1 MEKILIFGNS
11 QLAEVI
17 SYYINK
23 DSKYEI
29 YGYVVDDEFIK
40 NTNFFLKKPLI
51 PFSSLNDNNYS
62 VKEYKFLVAIGY
74 SNMNI
79 IRKEKYE
86 KIKKLGYGF
95 VSYLNSQSQ
104 IHTKTIGENCIILEN
119 NTIQPFVKIGNN
131 CIIWSGNHIGHHSE
145 ISDHCFISSHV
156 VISGNVKINER
167 CFFGVNTSLADSI
180 TVGVANFFS
189 PNSCIKK
196 NTKDYEIYK
205 EKQTEVLK
213 INSGQIKFL

>member
-11 QLAEVI
+11 QLAEVV
-17 SYYINK
+17 SYYINN

-29 YGYVVDDEFIK
+29 CGYVVDDEYIK
-40 NTNFFLKKPLI
+40 NTDFFLKKPLI

-156 VISGNVKINER
+156 VISGGCQIKENAFIGVNATFRDHIKIGKYNLIGAGSLILADTEDNKVFLDAATGASKVPSNRVKI
-167 CFFGVNTSLADSI
+167 T
-180 TVGVANFFS
+180 
-189 PNSCIKK
+189 
-196 NTKDYEIYK
+196 
-205 EKQTEVLK
+205 
-213 INSGQIKFL
+213 